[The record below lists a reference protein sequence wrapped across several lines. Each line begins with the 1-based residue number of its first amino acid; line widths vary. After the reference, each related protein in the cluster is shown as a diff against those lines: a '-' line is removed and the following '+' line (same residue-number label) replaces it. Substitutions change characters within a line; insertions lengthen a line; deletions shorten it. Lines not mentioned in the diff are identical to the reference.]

1 MGFTSIKGLRSR
13 MAGRGAGRSLAV
25 WALMSALS
33 LVGATGCAVQE
44 SAFEEEQELALHTQE
59 RAIQEDN
66 GLSLNGLSLN
76 GLSLN
81 GLSLNGLSLN
91 GLSTTEFS
99 RWFSGNPAGNN
110 LLMRYMV
117 RCAVPANETRSFTQ
131 PSTGVVYTWSGGLGL
146 APAWSSGAPATL
158 AEQQT
163 ISSCLAAHAN
173 NYGLNVS
180 ISVLGRDSNGANIP
194 YTSDELSL
202 FSRREACFFGNVF
215 TNEGLFAGND
225 RSALAEDESTSR
237 PCGLKGYG
245 AMSNAACAQVKR
257 IGQCEQYCTL
267 DPSGTFYTECSINGV
282 QYKPLTTRIR
292 SQDIHRCGDGVCQQ
306 GESCG
311 WGLTADSCLLDCG
324 TCAL

>member
-1 MGFTSIKGLRSR
+1 
-13 MAGRGAGRSLAV
+13 MAM

-44 SAFEEEQELALHTQE
+44 SAFEEEQELALLSQE
-59 RAIQEDN
+59 WALHVDN

-99 RWFSGNPAGNN
+99 RWFNGNPAGNN

-163 ISSCLAAHAN
+163 ISACLAAHAN

-180 ISVLGRDSNGANIP
+180 ISVLGRDSNGVNIP
-194 YTSDELSL
+194 YSSDELSL
-202 FSRREACFFGNVF
+202 FSRRESCFFGNVF

-225 RSALAEDESTSR
+225 RSSLAEDESTSR

-245 AMSNAACAQVKR
+245 ALSNAACAQVKR
-257 IGQCEQYCTL
+257 IGQCEQYCSL
-267 DPSGTFYTECSINGV
+267 DPSGTFYTACSINGA
-282 QYKPLTTRIR
+282 QYKPLTTRLR

-324 TCAL
+324 TCAQ